1 MDYSTEVKTAKE
13 KLERLREELNKITRG
28 KYRPVNVFDAVGM
41 RTQEIKHSAFLAW
54 LFNQNQP
61 HKLGNLFLEKFL
73 RELIDHPE
81 PEGDESRKKN
91 NRDILREAKIY
102 ALADFSDFL
111 GDEQISVQTETVIR
125 SAESRMDLF
134 LESQKTK
141 TVVVIE
147 NKVFTTTHD
156 NQLKRY
162 EDELSDREGW
172 RKIFVYLTP
181 KGDAPYDYKDSRD
194 NWCVMSYRTLIKICK
209 DILRELPN
217 GKDNARLRILLE
229 DYVEMVDTNLL
240 NGNPEV
246 RRLCKQILREHGEA
260 LEILKAYTDNAEEA
274 VNYCKQYLQT
284 HSADFLLYRDGKASF
299 EFYTRSAERYFSANG
314 ETIFTLS
321 KRLKLRYGI
330 TSAKGAADAYVT
342 LEKEQAEQW
351 SAAQSKLLNAMS
363 NRAGEKYCTLFSE
376 ELLSEEERR
385 MDFQAVKDVLE
396 LRLQGFIRAAE
407 EFEIKY
413 LR

>member
-1 MDYSTEVKTAKE
+1 MESATE
-13 KLERLREELNKITRG
+13 KLERLREKLKEITKG
-28 KYRPVNVFDAVGM
+28 KNRPVNVFDAVGM

-54 LFNQNQP
+54 LLDRNQP
-61 HKLGNLFLEKFL
+61 HKLGNRFLELFL

-81 PEGDESRKKN
+81 PEGEESRAKN
-91 NRDILREAKIY
+91 NRDILRETKIH
-102 ALADFSDFL
+102 AFADFSEFL
-111 GDEQISVQTETVIR
+111 ADGQISVQTETVIR

-134 LESQKTK
+134 LESQKAK
-141 TVVVIE
+141 TVAVIE

-156 NQLKRY
+156 NQLQRY
-162 EDELSDREGW
+162 EEELKDREGW

-181 KGDAPYDYKDSRD
+181 KGDAPYDYNEPRE
-194 NWCVMSYRTLIKICK
+194 NWCVMSYRALIKICK
-209 DILRELPN
+209 EILRELPN

-229 DYVEMVDTNLL
+229 DYIEMVDTNLL

-274 VNYCKQYLQT
+274 VIFCKQYLQT
-284 HSADFLLYRDGKASF
+284 HLAGFRLYRDGKTSF
-299 EFYTRSAERYFSANG
+299 EFYTQSAEAYFGANG
-314 ETIFTLS
+314 ETIFTPS

-330 TSAKGAADAYVT
+330 TGAKGAAEAYVT
-342 LEKEQAEQW
+342 LEKEQAEPW
-351 SAAQSKLLNAMS
+351 STAQGKLLNAVP

-376 ELLSEEERR
+376 ELLSEEERAQE
-385 MDFQAVKDVLE
+385 FQAVKDALE
-396 LRLQGFIRAAE
+396 LRLQGFIRAVE

-413 LR
+413 FR

>member
-1 MDYSTEVKTAKE
+1 MDYSTEVKAATE
-13 KLERLREELNKITRG
+13 KLERLREKLKEIKN
-28 KYRPVNVFDAVGM
+28 RPVNVFDAVGM

-54 LFNQNQP
+54 LLDREQP
-61 HKLGNLFLEKFL
+61 HKLGNRFLEQFL

-81 PEGDESRKKN
+81 PEGCESRIKN
-91 NRDILREAKIY
+91 NREILRAVKIS
-102 ALADFSDFL
+102 AFTDFSEFL
-111 GDEQISVQTETVIR
+111 TDEHISVQTETVIR
-125 SAESRMDLF
+125 SVESRMDIF
-134 LESQKTK
+134 LESQKTR

-156 NQLKRY
+156 NQLRRY
-162 EDELSDREGW
+162 EEELKDREGW

-181 KGDAPYDYKDSRD
+181 KGDAPYENNELRE

-229 DYVEMVDTNLL
+229 DYIEMVDTNLL

-260 LEILKAYTDNAEEA
+260 LDILKAYTDNAEEA
-274 VNYCKQYLQT
+274 VMYCKQYLEAHLAGFQ
-284 HSADFLLYRDGKASF
+284 LYRDGKASF
-299 EFYTRSAERYFSANG
+299 EFYTRSAEEYFDANG
-314 ETIFTLS
+314 ETFFTPS
-321 KRLKLRYGI
+321 KRLKLRYGV
-330 TSAKGAADAYVT
+330 TSAKGAVEAYIT
-342 LEKEQAEQW
+342 LEKEQAEPW
-351 SAAQSKLLNAMS
+351 SAAQGKILNAVP

-376 ELLSEEERR
+376 ELLSEEERGQ
-385 MDFQAVKDVLE
+385 DFQTVKSALG
-396 LRLQGFIRAAE
+396 LRLQEYTRAVAD
-407 EFEIKY
+407 FEMKN